1 MTLSLANS
9 DPAAI
14 GDIAGHAVALRY
26 AGIESEYASLRRSAM
41 LVDRSHRTRMTFE
54 GDRRAETLTGLVTN
68 DVGALTPGTG
78 QYAAALTP
86 RGKIIADIRVFARE
100 SELLVDVPVRAAL
113 GWVAM
118 VRKYVNPRTTRYADR
133 SDALADIGVF
143 GTHSR
148 DIVAALSGV
157 SPDVLGALA
166 AYAHLSAVADGAA
179 VTIIR
184 APDIGREGYD
194 LILPSEARA
203 QIWRRAMDQGAM
215 PAGLDT
221 WEIARIEAGRPEWG
235 IDIDDS
241 TIPQEANLDA
251 LHAISYTK
259 GCYTGQETVAR
270 VHFRGHVN
278 RHLRGLTYPGETPLP
293 RNAQLFDETDKV
305 VGDVRSAA
313 VSPRLGGVAIAMV
326 RREIAPGAAVRARWE
341 GGESPAV
348 VLELPFPIDG
358 A

>member
-143 GTHSR
+143 GAHSR

-166 AYAHLSAVADGAA
+166 AVRARSRPWPTARQSPSFARRTSAAKDTTSSCRAKRGPRSGDARW
-179 VTIIR
+179 IR
-184 APDIGREGYD
+184 APC
-194 LILPSEARA
+194 
-203 QIWRRAMDQGAM
+203 RR
-215 PAGLDT
+215 
-221 WEIARIEAGRPEWG
+221 
-235 IDIDDS
+235 DS
-241 TIPQEANLDA
+241 TRGRSHGSRPVAPSGA
-251 LHAISYTK
+251 STSMTPRFHRRRISMRSMRSRTRK
-259 GCYTGQETVAR
+259 GAT
-270 VHFRGHVN
+270 RG
-278 RHLRGLTYPGETPLP
+278 RR
-293 RNAQLFDETDKV
+293 RSRASI
-305 VGDVRSAA
+305 SAA
-313 VSPRLGGVAIAMV
+313 TS
-326 RREIAPGAAVRARWE
+326 
-341 GGESPAV
+341 
-348 VLELPFPIDG
+348 IDTFAG
-358 A
+358 